1 MRLED
6 RVVFFTEAGEGAA
19 FGRSWAPAAAREGAR
34 VVVGDR
40 RRELAAE
47 LAAQLR
53 GQGAQ
58 ALDLEL
64 DVTNEES
71 CARAVAAAL
80 GAFGRIDVLVNNAHL
95 WLGLRRDDHS
105 REYLE
110 ETLRVNGLGAWVM
123 SRAVVPHMRGR
134 KAGKIV
140 NLSSIGAWVAS
151 PAYVE
156 HVERTGNLP
165 SFGYALSRVLANGL
179 TRFMAQALGPSGIT
193 VNALAIGMILSEG
206 TRRQLSEEQRQFF
219 VERTALRRMLE
230 IRDTDGA
237 FLFLASSDSDL
248 VSGQIVIVD
257 GGLVMASA

>member
-1 MRLED
+1 
-6 RVVFFTEAGEGAA
+6 
-19 FGRSWAPAAAREGAR
+19 
-34 VVVGDR
+34 
-40 RRELAAE
+40 
-47 LAAQLR
+47 
-53 GQGAQ
+53 
-58 ALDLEL
+58 
-64 DVTNEES
+64 
-71 CARAVAAAL
+71 
-80 GAFGRIDVLVNNAHL
+80 
-95 WLGLRRDDHS
+95 
-105 REYLE
+105 
-110 ETLRVNGLGAWVM
+110 M
-123 SRAVVPHMRGR
+123 SRAVVPHMRSR

-140 NLSSIGAWVAS
+140 NLSSIGAWVSS

-165 SFGYALSRVLANGL
+165 SFGYALSRVLSNGL

-248 VSGQIVIVD
+248 VTGQIVIVD